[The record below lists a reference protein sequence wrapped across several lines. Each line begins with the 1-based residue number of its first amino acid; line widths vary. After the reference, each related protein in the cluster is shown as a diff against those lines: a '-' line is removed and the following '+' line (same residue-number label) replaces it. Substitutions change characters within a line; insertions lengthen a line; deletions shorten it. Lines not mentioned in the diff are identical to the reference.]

1 MRRMCLSSLF
11 LAALVC
17 FIAVLDSHGQSDA
30 INKIVRDEFPG
41 FHVLTV
47 PERDSDAKAFIAS
60 HFAKRN
66 PSVVHADFD
75 GDEYL
80 DYALLLKDKK
90 SGAARFVILLCA
102 EDEHCKKACDE
113 DITSSV
119 GEVFIRPVPIGRRVS
134 QTDAID
140 TKDDPPPVKLR
151 STGIEVTYF
160 GQAKVVYYWN
170 AKHKKIETIQT
181 GD

>member
-1 MRRMCLSSLF
+1 MRRMCLSILLF
-11 LAALVC
+11 TASVGSV
-17 FIAVLDSHGQSDA
+17 AVSHGQDQSDG
-30 INKIVRDEFPG
+30 IDKIVRDDFPG

-47 PERDSDAKAFIAS
+47 PERNSDAKAFIEA

-75 GDEYL
+75 GDGQL

-90 SGAARFVILLCA
+90 SGTARFVILLCA
-102 EDEHCKKACDE
+102 EDEHCKKVCDE
-113 DITSSV
+113 DITSYV
-119 GEVFIRPVPIGRRVS
+119 GEVFIRPVPIGRRIS
-134 QTDAID
+134 QTEAID
-140 TKDDPPPVKLR
+140 TKDYPPPVRLR
-151 STGIEVTYF
+151 STGVEVTYF

-181 GD
+181 ED